1 MGSKRRSRGGRITP
15 RSAFKGTVGFL
26 VLAALVLAAPTMGA
40 EVARKPG
47 HHKPKPP
54 KPRPNL
60 EMISAKSHG
69 PAYVFS
75 DGAGGTLHW
84 RGVVE
89 NKGKATSRR
98 TQMRLKLVPRNT
110 TGHGITNILLSPRKV
125 PALKPGHSYRAGGS
139 KFIRSSLPLGS
150 YWLLVCVQE
159 IRCAPTGSHLY
170 VVKETWTGTV
180 TGFGGAGGI
189 ARSESWE
196 NVGPVSLNFD
206 NYRGHGVFS
215 YTFSGTVK
223 WTDSGTNMNG
233 CQRSGT
239 GLKNFDESSS
249 GPGIVL
255 RYEHEDY
262 RGVVGSLED
271 DFYTIFITDLGLGF
285 PCSQTST
292 PGPAYEDFLTIGGK
306 QALGYDQDQLKG
318 SYGSGLAEAPKWN
331 WDFK

>member
-1 MGSKRRSRGGRITP
+1 MI
-15 RSAFKGTVGFL
+15 
-26 VLAALVLAAPTMGA
+26 LAALVLAAPAMGA
-40 EVARKPG
+40 DVDRKPG
-47 HHKPKPP
+47 HHKPKPE
-54 KPRPNL
+54 PNL
-60 EMISAKSHG
+60 EMISAEAHG

-84 RGVVE
+84 RGVVK

-110 TGHGITNILLSPRKV
+110 TGHGTTAIWFEPRKV

-139 KFIRSSLPLGS
+139 GFIRSSLPLGS
-150 YWLLVCVQE
+150 YWVLVCAQE
-159 IRCAPTGSHLY
+159 NWCRYTGSHLY
-170 VVKETWTGTV
+170 VVQETWTGTV

-189 ARSESWE
+189 ARSESWQ

-206 NYRGHGVFS
+206 TYRGHGVFS
-215 YTFSGTVK
+215 YTFTGTMK

-239 GLKNFDESSS
+239 GLKNFDKTSS

-255 RYEHEDY
+255 RYAHGDY

-271 DFYTIFITDLGLGF
+271 DFYTIFITDLHLGF

-292 PGPAYEDFLTIGGK
+292 PGPVYEYFLTIGVK
-306 QALGYDQDQLKG
+306 QALDFDQDQLKG
-318 SYGSGLAEAPKWN
+318 SFGSGLAEAPKWN